1 MLQITAYEETDIPPG
16 MTCEEYRRL
25 KMATGGAPRRR
36 RLPWPL
42 RLLRR

>member
-16 MTCEEYRRL
+16 MTCAEYRRL
-25 KMATGGAPRRR
+25 KMAGGAAPRRR

-42 RLLRR
+42 SLLQR